1 MRDVVPPHAGL
12 SLKGFPMTD
21 DDVLHVRENYRPSK
35 GQPTPARAY
44 AHWTGRVADLP
55 ELAVCREL
63 AGLPDE
69 QLRALALEFEKA
81 PHRSRGDVFRFSFGA
96 AAVLAFAAAALAIA
110 EMTVPGPAVGRSTY
124 VVGAGVFAA
133 SALIALC
140 VGGLTR
146 LRQVPID
153 AAYGRLGLLVGLLDE
168 QHPWLY
174 KAYFVLRNPAAT
186 AYRDKVLRER
196 GPIRGMDHVLMRQI
210 AELQEGLELTQ
221 NARAVAA
228 AVQAASEVLADAGT
242 HSAPAAVTVPAAA
255 ASAPSLAAV
264 PAKVLTL
271 GATSEA
277 ARASPG
283 L

>member
-1 MRDVVPPHAGL
+1 MRNVVPPHAGL
-12 SLKGFPMTD
+12 ALKGIPMTD
-21 DDVLHVRENYRPSK
+21 DDVLHVRENYRPSR
-35 GQPTPARAY
+35 GLSTPARAY
-44 AHWTGRVADLP
+44 AHWTGRVASLP
-55 ELAVCREL
+55 DLAVCREL

-69 QLRALALEFEKA
+69 QLRALSLEFEKA
-81 PHRSRGDVFRFSFGA
+81 PHPGRSDVFRFSFGA
-96 AAVLAFAAAALAIA
+96 AAVFAFAAAALAIA

-174 KAYFVLRNPAAT
+174 KAYFVLRNPAAM

>member
-21 DDVLHVRENYRPSK
+21 DDVLRVRENYRPSR
-35 GQPTPARAY
+35 GRATPARAF

-55 ELAVCREL
+55 DLAVCREL

-69 QLRALALEFEKA
+69 QLRALALEFERA
-81 PHRSRGDVFRFSFGA
+81 PHRSRSDVFRFSFGA
-96 AAVLAFAAAALAIA
+96 AAVFAFAAAALAIA
-110 EMTVPGPAVGRSTY
+110 EMTVPGPAVGRSSY
-124 VVGAGVFAA
+124 FIGAGVFAA
-133 SALIALC
+133 AAIAALC
-140 VGGLTR
+140 LGALSA
-146 LRQVPID
+146 LRQVPVD

-174 KAYFVLRNPAAT
+174 KAYFVLRNPAAM

-210 AELQEGLELTQ
+210 AELQESLELTQ

-228 AVQAASEVLADAGT
+228 AVQAASGVLADAGT
-242 HSAPAAVTVPAAA
+242 HSAPADVTVAAPAP
-255 ASAPSLAAV
+255 SAPSLTAV

-271 GATSEA
+271 GTSSEA
-277 ARASPG
+277 A
-283 L
+283 